1 MNELFLVPAPAAFL
15 VFREGLVVGLGVL
28 FGLVWGRRTGWGC
41 GGLITPGLL
50 ALHAAS
56 PHRVGLALLLGVL
69 LAAPLG
75 LLARFLGLYGRER
88 AEVWMPRVPGPP
100 HHAVAG
106 EFRPVVEVHAQ
117 HGERDRVHGGAGGRD
132 DAPCR
137 RRPRIERVK
146 VHPVSTSGRAQRSGR
161 TPP

>member
-1 MNELFLVPAPAAFL
+1 MSRPPAASL
-15 VFREGLVVGLGVL
+15 VLREGLVVGLGVL

-88 AEVWMPRVPGPP
+88 AGAAMLLALAVRLALAPFVPP
-100 HHAVAG
+100 VA
-106 EFRPVVEVHAQ
+106 
-117 HGERDRVHGGAGGRD
+117 RDRLG
-132 DAPCR
+132 
-137 RRPRIERVK
+137 
-146 VHPVSTSGRAQRSGR
+146 RSGAHR
-161 TPP
+161 RGRGTAGCGDDPLRRAVLWNCRAGR